1 MQSHTLR
8 KRNFGQ
14 WYIDLQSTIF
24 AVSHPDSPV
33 SAIAGGAGGG
43 VLLLVLTALILLCI
57 LIMRKVHFTTD
68 SSQSKLHTSC
78 CFKHGFNSNLCFL
91 VSLSIKFSPKPD
103 NQHSLN
109 REKVICYQL
118 EFGK

>member
-43 VLLLVLTALILLCI
+43 ALLLVVTALILLCI
-57 LIMRKVHFTTD
+57 LIMRKAHSTTD

-91 VSLSIKFSPKPD
+91 SFSF
-103 NQHSLN
+103 
-109 REKVICYQL
+109 Y
-118 EFGK
+118 